1 MFDEV
6 ALLTGVAFSESGRS
20 VAGMGVDFRDVD
32 NDGMPDIFETAMWG
46 DSFPLFR
53 NAGRFFEDLGVRS
66 NVAALSSRMTA
77 WGNGIFDFDND
88 GLKDLFMGG
97 SAILDN
103 SEEIDRLPYLLP
115 ARVFRNLGPNGFADV
130 SVAAGEAL
138 VSPRDA
144 CRRGLPQGL
153 GRCGTSA

>member
-20 VAGMGVDFRDVD
+20 VAGMGVDFRDV
-32 NDGMPDIFETAMWG
+32 
-46 DSFPLFR
+46 
-53 NAGRFFEDLGVRS
+53 
-66 NVAALSSRMTA
+66 
-77 WGNGIFDFDND
+77 DND